1 MNGDI
6 TGRLLGRRTSHR
18 TAGSPEQ
25 AVPLE
30 RVRRTF
36 DDSVTRGWDPPS
48 APGITV
54 ERLLGA
60 GGNALVW
67 LVWWDSPEE
76 PDWQLVDGC
85 PPAAFA
91 LKVPRAQRAGQD
103 VGGGAGEKAGRGR
116 RAPVESVAAELQ
128 ALDMLRHEHL
138 VRAYGALETS
148 QGLGLM
154 LEPYNAGSLGQLLR
168 SVGRLSLG
176 EVVTVLTPIAT
187 ALGALH
193 LGGVA
198 HGDVS
203 PGNILLAADGKP
215 ALGDLADAAILGTAR
230 SASGTPG
237 FAAPER
243 ELEGRLPPGADSAT
257 RREARSGL
265 SPEADVYSLGAVAW
279 FSLTGSVPA
288 RSSQRAPL
296 PSLRPELPDT
306 IALLLESALQE
317 DPGLRPSAQDFAVEL
332 FRCSAPAALD
342 LTPHVHEEVVPEL
355 PTRPGAETSARR
367 RAPRLSALAL
377 GALGFLG
384 LWFAAGLV
392 TPTPTT
398 TFAPMAQTAP
408 PETET
413 TEQRSADGPRNP
425 EDPRPRAPDPAGPSP
440 AELLGHPDAERAV
453 EGIAAL
459 RTQALREASVEQVRG
474 YTVAEAPARA
484 ADVRLVRDFAEAG
497 LSYRGEPLEISVGD
511 EQPDLDQQPDQDTGP
526 VESEV
531 ESRDESQEGGEADGW
546 SAGDA
551 EGDRG
556 RVAELR
562 ATVTATGMGSGVPE
576 SQEVVLVLQRQEGRW
591 LLHTVREVDP
601 ATAGG
606 SASAAED
613 G

>member
-6 TGRLLGRRTSHR
+6 TGRRSKRRAER
-18 TAGSPEQ
+18 A
-25 AVPLE
+25 APLE

-36 DDSVTRGWDPPS
+36 DASLTRGWDPPS

-103 VGGGAGEKAGRGR
+103 VGETGGRALR
-116 RAPVESVAAELQ
+116 RPLLETAAAELQ

-193 LGGVA
+193 QGGVA

-230 SASGTPG
+230 SETGTPG

-243 ELEGRLPPGADSAT
+243 ELEGRLPLRADSAT
-257 RREARSGL
+257 RREARAGL
-265 SPEADVYSLGAVAW
+265 APEADVFSLGAVAW
-279 FSLTGSVPA
+279 FALTGLLPA
-288 RSSQRAPL
+288 RSRQRAPL
-296 PSLRPELPDT
+296 PSLRPELPET

-317 DPGLRPSAQDFAVEL
+317 DPALRPSAQHFAVEL
-332 FRCSAPAALD
+332 FRCAAPTALD
-342 LTPHVHEEVVPEL
+342 LAPHVHEEVVPEL
-355 PTRPGAETSARR
+355 PTRPGPETSGRR
-367 RAPRLSALAL
+367 RAPRLSAFALA
-377 GALGFLG
+377 ALGFLG
-384 LWFAAGLV
+384 LWFAAGV
-392 TPTPTT
+392 FTPTPTHTPT
-398 TFAPMAQTAP
+398 TTLTPVSQSTQPPVDPSEQP
-408 PETET
+408 PE
-413 TEQRSADGPRNP
+413 QRGPD
-425 EDPRPRAPDPAGPSP
+425 DPRGADDRRPVAPDPADPSP
-440 AELLGHPDAERAV
+440 AELLSHPDPERAV
-453 EGIAAL
+453 EGVAVL
-459 RTQALREASVEQVRG
+459 RTRALREASVEQVRG
-474 YTVAEAPARA
+474 YTVADAPAWT
-484 ADVRLVRDFAEAG
+484 ADARLVGGFAEAG
-497 LSYRGEPLEISVGD
+497 LSYRGAPLEITVD
-511 EQPDLDQQPDQDTGP
+511 E
-526 VESEV
+526 EV
-531 ESRDESQEGGEADGW
+531 DDEGRAEGE
-546 SAGDA
+546 GDA
-551 EGDRG
+551 EDGSEGDRRSG
-556 RVAELR
+556 GEDEGERARVAELR
-562 ATVTATGMGSGVPE
+562 ATVTATGMESGVPE
-576 SQEVVLVLQRQEGRW
+576 SQQVVLVMQREDGRW
-591 LLHTVREVDP
+591 RLHTVREVDP
-601 ATAGG
+601 AAAGAA
-606 SASAAED
+606 ASAAER